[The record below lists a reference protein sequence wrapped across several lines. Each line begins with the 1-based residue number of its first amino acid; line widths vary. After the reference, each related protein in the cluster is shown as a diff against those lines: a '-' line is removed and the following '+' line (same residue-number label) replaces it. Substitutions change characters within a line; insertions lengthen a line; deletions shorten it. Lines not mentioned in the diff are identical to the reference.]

1 MKTMLFYDKVVRL
14 NRERHRKLRLRAAE
28 SKAEFARATHFVP
41 LAGSEFYQAA
51 RDFPILFASDETGSP
66 IALLGLRENE
76 NLFLEKDGAW
86 LEGVYVPAFV
96 RRYPFILAQGESKKK
111 LTVCIDEKFT
121 GFGEEEGNL
130 LFDQDGKDTALLA
143 RTVEFLNNYAADMEF
158 TQFFVKR
165 LLELELLITRSLRIT
180 DSKARNFILNDFRV
194 IDEEKLAK
202 LDDATLGE
210 LHRRGWL
217 NWIHAHLISLGN
229 INRLPMRVVDDKTDK
244 PQEKVQTRIKS
255 KSKNKSVDAAAAANA
270 GSD

>member
-1 MKTMLFYDKVVRL
+1 MLFYDKVVRL
-14 NRERHRKLRLRAAE
+14 NRERHRKLRLRSAE
-28 SKAEFARATHFVP
+28 SKADFARGTHFVP

-51 RDFPILFASDETGSP
+51 RDFPILFASDEAGSP

-76 NLFLEKDGAW
+76 NLFVEKDGAW

-96 RRYPFILAQGESKKK
+96 RRYPFILARGENKEKFI
-111 LTVCIDEKFT
+111 VCIDEKFA

-165 LLELELLITRSLRIT
+165 LLELELLVARSLRIT

-210 LHRRGWL
+210 LHRKGWL

-229 INRLPMRVVDDKTDK
+229 INRLPVRVVDDKTDK
-244 PQEKVQTRIKS
+244 SKEKVQVRS
-255 KSKNKSVDAAAAANA
+255 KGKNKSTDAAAAASA
-270 GSD
+270 DPD